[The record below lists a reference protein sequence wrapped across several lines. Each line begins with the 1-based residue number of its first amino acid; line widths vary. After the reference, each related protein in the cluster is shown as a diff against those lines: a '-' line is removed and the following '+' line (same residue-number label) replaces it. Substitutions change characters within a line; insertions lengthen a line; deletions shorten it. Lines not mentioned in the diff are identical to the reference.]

1 MISQMSSES
10 IKWRISRQYTSS
22 KPTLKETII
31 KTTFML
37 DAGKKT
43 DFGGNSEGAAMAER
57 FFKQCKSFSN
67 IRIYIYMKTVPNDFL
82 FHFQL
87 KWEDQPGFFNI
98 FIN

>member
-1 MISQMSSES
+1 
-10 IKWRISRQYTSS
+10 
-22 KPTLKETII
+22 
-31 KTTFML
+31 ML

-87 KWEDQPGFFNI
+87 K
-98 FIN
+98 